1 MIFLGFSLLF
11 PSFSAFF
18 PIFLGLNILIHK
30 STIFS
35 MTLDVLYNMKREML
49 RRKLSPRT
57 VKTYLQYVR
66 QFLLANKDK
75 EIRQF
80 SKKDVREFL
89 YNLEQ
94 KEVSGSTLNVA
105 HNALRFMMIEILHK
119 ACYLKIRYAKTP
131 VRKPEYLTKNEVNKL
146 LSVIE
151 NSRHKLL
158 VSLMYGAGLRV
169 REATHLKITD
179 FSFEENIGWVRG
191 GKGNKDRPFIIPQSL
206 KRELWE
212 LCSQETSW
220 LFSGR
225 KGALSTRS
233 VQEIVDTAGK
243 KAKIKKKVH
252 PHIFRHSFA
261 THLLE
266 SGIDVTSVQS
276 LLGHVR
282 PETTLGYSHALKPK
296 LIAIRSP
303 LD

>member
-1 MIFLGFSLLF
+1 
-11 PSFSAFF
+11 
-18 PIFLGLNILIHK
+18 
-30 STIFS
+30 

-57 VKTYLQYVR
+57 VKTYLQYVK
-66 QFLLANKDK
+66 QFILANKDK
-75 EIRQF
+75 EIREF

-89 YNLEQ
+89 YKTEE
-94 KEVSGSTLNVA
+94 KDASGSTLNVA
-105 HNALRFMMIEILHK
+105 HNALRFMMIETLHK
-119 ACYLKIRYAKTP
+119 AFYLKIRYAKTP
-131 VRKPEYLTKNEVNKL
+131 VRKPEYLTKEEVSRV

-169 REATHLKITD
+169 REVAHLKITD
-179 FSFEENIGWVRG
+179 FFFEENIGWVRG
-191 GKGNKDRPFIIPQSL
+191 GKGNKDRPFIIPISL
-206 KRELWE
+206 KENLHK
-212 LCSQETSW
+212 LCITETSW
-220 LFSGR
+220 LFPGR
-225 KGALSTRS
+225 KGALTTRS
-233 VQEIVDTAGK
+233 VQEIVK

-266 SGIDVTSVQS
+266 SGIDITSVQS
-276 LLGHVR
+276 LLGHTR

-296 LIAIRSP
+296 LIAIKSP